1 MISQKKL
8 FAREAIF
15 FFVLFLRE
23 KNKEE
28 EGGHKSVVR
37 TRFSKFCTKPAIE
50 KTVYIMCFFLYSVY
64 KLLSVDRIGVVFLV
78 TSIRKELSL

>member
-28 EGGHKSVVR
+28 EGGHKSMVR
-37 TRFSKFCTKPAIE
+37 SSIQPVLYKTGNRKNSLHHVFFSIFC
-50 KTVYIMCFFLYSVY
+50 L
-64 KLLSVDRIGVVFLV
+64 
-78 TSIRKELSL
+78 